1 MKIDDIDIVVECTVE
16 DGNASVEFENF
27 MIEELDGVY

>member
-1 MKIDDIDIVVECTVE
+1 MKIDHIDIVVEITVE
-16 DGNASVEFENF
+16 DGNTSVEFENF

>member
-1 MKIDDIDIVVECTVE
+1 MKIDDIDIAVESTVE
-16 DGNASVEFENF
+16 DGNTSVEFENF